1 MFDPQAHGLDW
12 MRGLNRATIVLLF
25 AAALIGVTCAFPTD
39 KSNDV
44 FVVVHVS
51 KLVVLQGQTVDAG
64 ATLWRRTGADSVEIK
79 NASFQWGTSND
90 ALATVKDAGYGGAQ
104 VTGVSPGT
112 VDLTVRAVSFEK
124 AQTAYTT
131 LRVSRPLEIDSVRP
145 STVHFGDLLTIY
157 GVGVD
162 SIFIATLAD
171 VNLIEYPFSRVR
183 DSTGLGRITYWI
195 PPPARSDSLFYLG
208 AGVFG
213 FDTAMTDVLKT
224 DLFEPNDSTP
234 ASIDLDLG
242 GPWAN
247 TGTLLDSINFINPAL
262 AFEPVERATT
272 GEDWFRFTTS
282 DTNQALTFFI
292 TYPSA
297 GTDTAGT
304 TTFLLDSLAYLAGAP
319 GDPIEKFYG
328 RDSAD
333 FVGSDFYTCKG
344 SQFDPLQVDR
354 ESTTVALKT
363 LPSHAIHIVTFFS
376 KPQRYGLTVA
386 NGYFTADPRIKADR
400 FEENDFCHFADSV
413 PGEPNPPSRLRVST
427 TAFSDTANI
436 DNPFEIDWYRIEVP
450 SGGVGDSVLLRLQA
464 RPFIVGRDSSDIDIY
479 VLTVPG
485 STGSGV
491 FEVGSSVNTGSSENL
506 MLSLAAGSYY
516 VAVVDYAGVAMRY
529 SMCVRRIPSL
539 GIPFCALAAPAPPAA
554 GAPKRVTRPSTS
566 AGVDSRASSLF
577 VKRRRP

>member
-1 MFDPQAHGLDW
+1 
-12 MRGLNRATIVLLF
+12 MRGIHRATPVALL
-25 AAALIGVTCAFPTD
+25 AVALTGVTCAFPTD

-44 FVVVHVS
+44 FVVVHVP
-51 KLVVLQGQTVDAG
+51 KQVVLQGQTLDVG
-64 ATLWRRTGADSVEIK
+64 ATLWQRTGNDSVEIK
-79 NASFQWGTSND
+79 NASFQWGITND
-90 ALATVKDAGYGGAQ
+90 ALATVKDVGYGGAQ
-104 VTGVSPGT
+104 VTGVSPGN
-112 VDLTVRAVSFEK
+112 VDLSVRPVSFDK
-124 AQTAYTT
+124 AQTAYIA
-131 LRVSRPLEIDSVRP
+131 LRVSKPLEIDSVRP
-145 STVHFGDLLTIY
+145 ATVHFGDLLTIY

-162 SIFIATLAD
+162 SIFIASLAD
-171 VNLIEYPFSRVR
+171 VSLIEYPFSRVR
-183 DSTGLGRITYWI
+183 DSAGLGRITYWV
-195 PPPARSDSLFYLG
+195 PPPARSDSLFFLG

-213 FDTAMTDVLKT
+213 FDTAMTDVLKD

-242 GPWAN
+242 GPWTG
-247 TGTLLDSINFINPAL
+247 TGTLLDSINFVNPAL
-262 AFEPVERATT
+262 AFEPVERAKQ

-282 DTNQALTFFI
+282 DSTQALTFFI
-292 TYPSA
+292 TYPSV

-386 NGYFTADPRIKADR
+386 NGYFTADPRIKADK
-400 FEENDFCHFADSV
+400 FEENDFCHFADSL
-413 PGEPNPPSRLRVST
+413 PGKPNPPSRFHIST

-450 SGGVGDSVLLRLQA
+450 SHAVGDSALFRLQA
-464 RPFIVGRDSSDIDIY
+464 RPFVVGRDSSDVDIY

-485 STGSGV
+485 STGSSV
-491 FEVGSSVNTGSSENL
+491 FEVGSSTNTGSAESFLLN
-506 MLSLAAGSYY
+506 LAAGSYY
-516 VAVVDYAGVAMRY
+516 VAIVDYAGVATRY
-529 SMCVRRIPSL
+529 SMCMRMIPAL
-539 GIPFCALAAPAPPAA
+539 GLKTCPLIAPAPAVIGTSKRTRLPAA
-554 GAPKRVTRPSTS
+554 
-566 AGVDSRASSLF
+566 SRAIDGRDNSLF